1 MEAFKGDG
9 HNPQVPNLLKGVLIG
24 RDVYRFEGAR
34 ALFKGLGPTLSGV
47 VPARYPP
54 RRNLLFN
61 DRGRSTYTPTPTPN
75 VSSNITSP
83 PPP

>member
-1 MEAFKGDG
+1 MEAFKGDS

-54 RRNLLFN
+54 R
-61 DRGRSTYTPTPTPN
+61 
-75 VSSNITSP
+75 SS
-83 PPP
+83 

>member
-54 RRNLLFN
+54 VATFYLTIEGDQYIYLLQHQ
-61 DRGRSTYTPTPTPN
+61 
-75 VSSNITSP
+75 TSP
-83 PPP
+83 RT